1 MTTVTGQIT
10 ASSGQINA
18 LAVEMAHE
26 LPVDI
31 KDFVRRNGN
40 KSVWLALQ
48 NAHEMLLEMRPG
60 DRSPTDRHYA
70 VAITETEK
78 VLAYFR
84 VFILDGYAGD
94 APTTRNYA
102 YTVPAGENGAPLCPY
117 CAEEMIWT
125 RIETHDKSGWIKG
138 WLCGCQF
145 EDAVTEAVE

>member
-10 ASSGQINA
+10 ASSGQIA
-18 LAVEMAHE
+18 GLTAEMAQM
-26 LPVDI
+26 VQI
-31 KDFVRRNGN
+31 RRNRN
-40 KSVWLALQ
+40 NSVGWALR
-48 NAHEMLLEMRPG
+48 NAHEMLVEMRPN
-60 DRSPTDRHYA
+60 DRSPMDRYYA

-78 VLAYFR
+78 VLAYFQTY
-84 VFILDGYAGD
+84 VLSGHVSEAFA
-94 APTTRNYA
+94 TRDYA

-145 EDAVTEAVE
+145 EDAVTEAVS